1 MSLLVQNF
9 MDKWS
14 DESGLRLVRSLQAL
28 LLFLDEKESPA
39 FLTQVTQVINKAMA
53 TSSSEMHLVAV
64 STLSDYVQMVL
75 KHNVKLIGDN
85 LSNIIVTIFPVFE
98 VENTHRQLEKERPR
112 PLTNASFRG
121 GRRNSDG
128 PTPTSSSNVVV
139 VRAEGASSDLHKART
154 VDEAVN
160 LLNHLV
166 DGKVGKKLA
175 PYFSE
180 IPFLP
185 SNPVLEGVRSSLKKL
200 GVDIDQ
206 VVPMSQVATQRTQ
219 DGFTD
224 GTDRDGTGSASSF
237 VGDSRATLSNL
248 GSQAQASLRKR
259 LGVLSKLLAHEN
271 KKVRIAVLRHL
282 TDLLR
287 ANRALFLR
295 LVESEESVSM
305 RFLTV
310 VKDTSPTNEVGNDD
324 GGDLSPV
331 GRGGVTEIVQKLVS
345 RCIIETDAG
354 TRLALATCLGEMGAI
369 DSNRLGREV
378 SATSAALLTTDSFDV
393 SGFHGSWRL
402 SQPPWKSQ
410 VIRYE

>member
-1 MSLLVQNF
+1 MQ
-9 MDKWS
+9 
-14 DESGLRLVRSLQAL
+14 
-28 LLFLDEKESPA
+28 
-39 FLTQVTQVINKAMA
+39 QVINKAMA
-53 TSSSEMHLVAV
+53 TNSSEMHLVAV

-75 KHNVKLIGDN
+75 KQNVKLIGDN
-85 LSNIIVTIFPVFE
+85 LSNIVVTLFPVFE
-98 VENTHRQLEKERPR
+98 VENKHHQLNKERGR
-112 PLTNASFRG
+112 PPAS
-121 GRRNSDG
+121 
-128 PTPTSSSNVVV
+128 TSSGRSSNGSRSTATSNNVLA
-139 VRAEGASSDLHKART
+139 RAEPVLVSSDPYLAKA
-154 VDEAVN
+154 VDEAVK

-166 DGKVGKKLA
+166 EGKVGKKLS

-185 SNPVLEGVRSSLKKL
+185 SNPALEGVRSSLKKL

-206 VVPMSQVATQRTQ
+206 VVPMSQVLTQRTQ
-219 DGFTD
+219 DGCT
-224 GTDRDGTGSASSF
+224 GADRDETGSVSSF
-237 VGDSRATLSNL
+237 VGSSGPSRSNNL
-248 GSQAQASLRKR
+248 GSQAQAALRRR

-271 KKVRIAVLRHL
+271 KQVRIAVLRHL

-287 ANRALFLR
+287 ANRALFLH

-310 VKDTSPTNEVGNDD
+310 VKDASFNNEAGDD
-324 GGDLSPV
+324 ADGDLASV

-345 RCIIETDAG
+345 RCIIESDADA
-354 TRLALATCLGEMGAI
+354 RLSLATCLGEMGAI

-378 SATSAALLTTDSFDV
+378 NATSAALLTNDSFDV

>member
-1 MSLLVQNF
+1 MSILVQHF
-9 MDKWS
+9 MKEWS
-14 DESGLRLVRSLQAL
+14 DESGLRLIRSLQAL
-28 LLFLDEKESPA
+28 LLFVHEEESPA
-39 FLTQVTQVINKAMA
+39 FLTQVQQVINKAMA
-53 TSSSEMHLVAV
+53 TNSSEMHLVAV

-75 KHNVKLIGDN
+75 KQNVKLIGDN
-85 LSNIIVTIFPVFE
+85 LSNIVVTLFPVFE
-98 VENTHRQLEKERPR
+98 VENKHHQLNKERGR
-112 PLTNASFRG
+112 PPASASS
-121 GRRNSDG
+121 GR
-128 PTPTSSSNVVV
+128 SSNGSRSTATSNNVLA
-139 VRAEGASSDLHKART
+139 RAEPVLVSSDPSLAKA
-154 VDEAVN
+154 VDEAVK

-166 DGKVGKKLA
+166 EGKVGKKLS

-185 SNPVLEGVRSSLKKL
+185 SNPALEGVRSSLKKL

-206 VVPMSQVATQRTQ
+206 VVPMSQVVTQRTQ
-219 DGFTD
+219 DGCT
-224 GTDRDGTGSASSF
+224 GADRDETGSVSSF
-237 VGDSRATLSNL
+237 VGSTGPSRSNNL
-248 GSQAQASLRKR
+248 GSQAQAALRRR

-271 KKVRIAVLRHL
+271 KQVRIAVLRHL

-287 ANRALFLR
+287 ANRALFLH

-310 VKDTSPTNEVGNDD
+310 VKDASFNNEAGDD
-324 GGDLSPV
+324 SEGDLASV

-345 RCIIETDAG
+345 RCIIESDADA
-354 TRLALATCLGEMGAI
+354 RLSLATCLGEMGAI

-378 SATSAALLTTDSFDV
+378 NATSAALLTNDSFDV